1 MCATTTYSMLKHV
14 GGEKQLRRSL
24 KETHARTQPVTY
36 NNNSSSRGCCRG
48 ARGMSAVAQPSKGA
62 LLEAVT
68 PLPGSQDGPG
78 VRGGKSL

>member
-1 MCATTTYSMLKHV
+1 MCYYYVQYAETCWRRKTAPQELKRNTLAHNPSPITTIAVV
-14 GGEKQLRRSL
+14 GDAVEGL
-24 KETHARTQPVTY
+24 
-36 NNNSSSRGCCRG
+36 
-48 ARGMSAVAQPSKGA
+48 RGMSAVAQPSKGA